1 MMAFIKILGA
11 LAAGATIIA
20 VAVGLYVI
28 VGFALSVME
37 GKENG
42 KND

>member
-42 KND
+42 KDD

>member
-1 MMAFIKILGA
+1 MMTAIKILGA

-28 VGFALSVME
+28 VGFALNVME
-37 GKENG
+37 EEK
-42 KND
+42 KK

>member
-1 MMAFIKILGA
+1 MMTVIKILGA

-28 VGFALSVME
+28 VGFALNVM
-37 GKENG
+37 KEE
-42 KND
+42 KKK

>member
-20 VAVGLYVI
+20 AAVGLYVI
-28 VGFALSVME
+28 VGFALGVME
-37 GKENG
+37 EEEK
-42 KND
+42 KK

>member
-28 VGFALSVME
+28 VGLAINVME
-37 GKENG
+37 EEK
-42 KND
+42 KK

>member
-20 VAVGLYVI
+20 VAVGLYVL

-42 KND
+42 KDD

>member
-1 MMAFIKILGA
+1 MVTFIKILGA

-28 VGFALSVME
+28 VGFALGAKE
-37 GKENG
+37 EEENG
-42 KND
+42 KDD

>member
-1 MMAFIKILGA
+1 MMTFIKILGA

-42 KND
+42 KDD

>member
-1 MMAFIKILGA
+1 MITLLKILGA

-37 GKENG
+37 GKDG
-42 KND
+42 KDD

>member
-1 MMAFIKILGA
+1 MMAFLKILGA

-20 VAVGLYVI
+20 VAIGLYVI

-42 KND
+42 KDD

>member
-1 MMAFIKILGA
+1 MMTIIKILGA

-28 VGFALSVME
+28 VGFALNVME
-37 GKENG
+37 EEK
-42 KND
+42 KK

>member
-1 MMAFIKILGA
+1 MMTAIKILGA

-20 VAVGLYVI
+20 VAIGLYVI

-42 KND
+42 KDD